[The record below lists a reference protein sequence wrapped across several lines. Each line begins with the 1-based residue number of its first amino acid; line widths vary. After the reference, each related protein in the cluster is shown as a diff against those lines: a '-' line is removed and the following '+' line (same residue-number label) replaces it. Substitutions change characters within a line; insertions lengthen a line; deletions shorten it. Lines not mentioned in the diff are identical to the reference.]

1 MHEDAY
7 QCEVGSDIFRRVCV
21 ELNSTVLDSNAK
33 WSVEIRS
40 GGVRFSD
47 EIPVSIKSSDELQL
61 PAVTL
66 FRRLWAYRQS
76 LLLVEPRA
84 DLEPTWTAVKR
95 SSPNW
100 VGFTPNRCSREH
112 GQIYVEATAE
122 ALEKF
127 DRENQKYDS
136 YPKAN
141 ESDQAK
147 SMDALQVTG
156 TK

>member
-7 QCEVGSDIFRRVCV
+7 QCEIGSDIFRRVCV
-21 ELNSTVLDSNAK
+21 ELNSAAFDSNAK
-33 WSVEIRS
+33 WSVEIMS

-47 EIPVSIKSSDELQL
+47 EIPASIKSSDELQL

-76 LLLVEPRA
+76 LLNGEPRA
-84 DLEPTWTAVKR
+84 DLEPTWAAVKNLA
-95 SSPNW
+95 PNW
-100 VGFTPNRCSREH
+100 VGFTPNRCSQEH
-112 GQIYVEATAE
+112 GQIYVEATAV

-127 DRENQKYDS
+127 DREIQKYDS
-136 YPKAN
+136 YPN
-141 ESDQAK
+141 ENLSNQAK
-147 SMDALQVTG
+147 SIDALQVTG